1 MNCLVIHG
9 GVVGAEIEI
18 HRFIALQGA
27 TMAKVLDECP
37 DLNLEELKALVDKSG
52 KTFIYIIT

>member
-1 MNCLVIHG
+1 M
-9 GVVGAEIEI
+9 GADIEI
-18 HRFIALQGA
+18 QRFIALQGA